1 MKKIDWKILIITSL
15 ICIIPIIFGI
25 VLYEKLPDQMAVHFG
40 INNEPNEYAPKEF
53 ALFGIPIFM
62 TLLQIV
68 CCIFSDLLEQKR
80 QNKKYISIYKWIIPI
95 IGIVCY
101 LTMIAYGTG
110 INLDMR
116 MIVCITLGILFT
128 ILENYLPKTIPNKF
142 QLTYMRK
149 EHWEKI
155 KRPVA
160 YFFVV
165 MGLLFVI
172 STFLNPL
179 VSFALVGV
187 IIIFA
192 VVLVMYSIYL
202 FHKDR
207 KVRGRSND

>member
-1 MKKIDWKILIITSL
+1 MKKIDWKNLIITSL

-95 IGIVCY
+95 IGIV
-101 LTMIAYGTG
+101 
-110 INLDMR
+110 LDMR

-128 ILENYLPKTIPNKF
+128 ILGNYLPKTIPNKL

>member
-68 CCIFSDLLEQKR
+68 CCVFSDLLEQKR

-128 ILENYLPKTIPNKF
+128 ILGNYLPKTIPNKF

-160 YFFVV
+160 YFFVI
-165 MGLLFVI
+165 MGLLFII
-172 STFLNPL
+172 STFLNPIISL
-179 VSFALVGV
+179 ILLG
-187 IIIFA
+187 IIIVFA
-192 VVLVMYSIYL
+192 ATLVIYLIYL
-202 FHKDR
+202 FCNDR
-207 KVRGRSND
+207 KVGGKSND